1 MPEIPPHLNSSITII
16 VIRERIVIKVLNR
29 AAVVNAQQLNSQSC
43 PRRVRDTIAV
53 RFGVAPQLYE
63 VLELIMLRW
72 KKLVFAIL
80 VVSFGF
86 VGFGTSN
93 VQAQQSDQAQP
104 APQTPAATDGTS
116 SAASNSSTATNS
128 ASATQQSSASASSA
142 SPAQT
147 TQNTTTQ
154 NTTTHIQ
161 PGQTAKPQTMQEKNG
176 GSNERILWSMPN
188 FLSVEEGSYTGPITA
203 GQKFKLVTRSS
214 FDPAEFVWYGLLAG
228 ISQAQN
234 SEAGYGQGAQGY
246 AKRYG
251 SQFGD
256 GVIESYMVE
265 AIFPVVFRQDPR
277 YFRSGQGGVWRREGK
292 VLKRLVVTK
301 GDNGNSQFNISE
313 IGGAGAAAAI
323 STYSYHPSNEHDF
336 GDVASTWGTQ
346 IAFDG
351 LEMTFKEFWPDIR
364 RKLHHENATATQP

>member
-1 MPEIPPHLNSSITII
+1 
-16 VIRERIVIKVLNR
+16 
-29 AAVVNAQQLNSQSC
+29 
-43 PRRVRDTIAV
+43 
-53 RFGVAPQLYE
+53 
-63 VLELIMLRW
+63 MLRW

-86 VGFGTSN
+86 VGFGPPN
-93 VQAQQSDQAQP
+93 VQAQQPVQAQP
-104 APQTPAATDGTS
+104 APQMPAATDGTS
-116 SAASNSSTATNS
+116 SAASNSSAVTNS
-128 ASATQQSSASASSA
+128 ASATQQSSAGPSSASTTSA

-154 NTTTHIQ
+154 NTTTPNTTTQVQ

-176 GSNERILWSMPN
+176 GSNERILWAMPN

-203 GQKFKLVTRSS
+203 GQKFKLVTRSA

-277 YFRSGQGGVWRREGK
+277 YFRAGQGGFVHRTGH
-292 VLKRLVVTK
+292 VLERLVVTR
-301 GDNGNSQFNISE
+301 GDNGKSQFNISE
-313 IGGAGAAAAI
+313 VAGAGAAAAI
-323 STYSYHPSNEHDF
+323 SIYSYHPSNEKNF
-336 GDVASTWGTQ
+336 SNVASTWGTQ
-346 IAFDG
+346 VAYDA
-351 LEMTFKEFWPDIR
+351 LEMMFKEFWPDVR
-364 RKLHHENATATQP
+364 QKLRDKHHTGAAQQP

>member
-1 MPEIPPHLNSSITII
+1 MKE
-16 VIRERIVIKVLNR
+16 EGG
-29 AAVVNAQQLNSQSC
+29 C
-43 PRRVRDTIAV
+43 PRRVRETITV
-53 RFGVAPQLYE
+53 RFGVAPKLYE
-63 VLELIMLRW
+63 VLELIMLRR

-147 TQNTTTQ
+147 NQNTTSQNTNTQ
-154 NTTTHIQ
+154 NTTTHVQ

-176 GSNERILWSMPN
+176 GSNERILWAMPN

-203 GQKFKLVTRSS
+203 GQKFKLVTRSA

-265 AIFPVVFRQDPR
+265 AVFPVVFRQDPR
-277 YFRSGQGGVWRREGK
+277 YFRVGQGGFVHRTGH
-292 VLKRLVVTK
+292 VLERLVVTR
-301 GDNGNSQFNISE
+301 GDNGKSQFNISE
-313 IGGAGAAAAI
+313 VAGAGAAAAI
-323 STYSYHPSNEHDF
+323 SIYSYHPSNEKNF
-336 GDVASTWGTQ
+336 SNVASTWGTQ
-346 IAFDG
+346 VAYDA
-351 LEMTFKEFWPDIR
+351 LEMMFKEFWPDVR
-364 RKLHHENATATQP
+364 QKLRDKHHAGAAQQP

>member
-1 MPEIPPHLNSSITII
+1 MNLKGRNLLVGCALAAICT
-16 VIRERIVIKVLNR
+16 VAFARVAR
-29 AAVVNAQQLNSQSC
+29 A
-43 PRRVRDTIAV
+43 
-53 RFGVAPQLYE
+53 
-63 VLELIMLRW
+63 
-72 KKLVFAIL
+72 
-80 VVSFGF
+80 
-86 VGFGTSN
+86 
-93 VQAQQSDQAQP
+93 
-104 APQTPAATDGTS
+104 
-116 SAASNSSTATNS
+116 
-128 ASATQQSSASASSA
+128 QSSDTSQTQTHA
-142 SPAQT
+142 PAQSGGV
-147 TQNTTTQ
+147 QNS
-154 NTTTHIQ
+154 TTHVL
-161 PGQTAKPQTMQEKNG
+161 PGQTTAAKQQTMQERNG
-176 GSNERILWSMPN
+176 GSNERVLWVLPN
-188 FLSVEEGSYTGPITA
+188 FLSVEEDSYKGPITA

-234 SEAGYGQGAQGY
+234 SEKEYGQGAAGY
-246 AKRYG
+246 GKRYG

-277 YFRSGQGGVWRREGK
+277 YFRTGQGGVWRREGK

-313 IGGAGAAAAI
+313 IGGAGTAAAI

-364 RKLHHENATATQP
+364 QKLHHGNTTATQP

>member
-1 MPEIPPHLNSSITII
+1 LLVGCALAVLCTVAFTPMARAQSSDASQTQAQ
-16 VIRERIVIKVLNR
+16 
-29 AAVVNAQQLNSQSC
+29 AAPAPTQTS
-43 PRRVRDTIAV
+43 T
-53 RFGVAPQLYE
+53 APQ
-63 VLELIMLRW
+63 
-72 KKLVFAIL
+72 
-80 VVSFGF
+80 SGD
-86 VGFGTSN
+86 
-93 VQAQQSDQAQP
+93 AQ
-104 APQTPAATDGTS
+104 
-116 SAASNSSTATNS
+116 NS
-128 ASATQQSSASASSA
+128 
-142 SPAQT
+142 
-147 TQNTTTQ
+147 
-154 NTTTHIQ
+154 TTTHVQ
-161 PGQTAKPQTMQEKNG
+161 PGQTAAAAKQQTMQERNG
-176 GSNERILWSMPN
+176 GSNERVLYVLPN
-188 FLSVEEGSYTGPITA
+188 FLSVEEDSYKGPITA

-234 SEAGYGQGAQGY
+234 SEKAYGQGAEGY

-265 AIFPVVFRQDPR
+265 AIFPVIFRQDPR
-277 YFRSGQGGVWRREGK
+277 YFRTGRGGMWHREGN

-364 RKLHHENATATQP
+364 QKLHHGNATAMQP

>member
-1 MPEIPPHLNSSITII
+1 
-16 VIRERIVIKVLNR
+16 V
-29 AAVVNAQQLNSQSC
+29 
-43 PRRVRDTIAV
+43 
-53 RFGVAPQLYE
+53 
-63 VLELIMLRW
+63 
-72 KKLVFAIL
+72 
-80 VVSFGF
+80 
-86 VGFGTSN
+86 
-93 VQAQQSDQAQP
+93 
-104 APQTPAATDGTS
+104 
-116 SAASNSSTATNS
+116 
-128 ASATQQSSASASSA
+128 
-142 SPAQT
+142 
-147 TQNTTTQ
+147 
-154 NTTTHIQ
+154 Q
-161 PGQTAKPQTMQEKNG
+161 PGQTAPKQQTMQERNG
-176 GSNERILWSMPN
+176 GSNERVLYVLPN
-188 FLSVEEGSYTGPITA
+188 FLSVEEDSYKGPITA

-234 SEAGYGQGAQGY
+234 SEKEYGQGAAGY
-246 AKRYG
+246 GKRYG

-277 YFRSGQGGVWRREGK
+277 YFRTGRGGVWRREGN

-364 RKLHHENATATQP
+364 QKLHRSNATATQP